1 MSRPGARDPLA
12 VLRRLRATEVEQAK
26 RAFGDRLSRL
36 AAAEQSGQAA
46 EEALRREA
54 ALAAEPRDHA
64 AWLPLG
70 LRQRGEAAQAV
81 RRAEAAA
88 EQARVA
94 LAAARATERAVER
107 LQERREA
114 EAGQCAAK
122 SERQALDAAG
132 LRGRRG

>member
-1 MSRPGARDPLA
+1 MSRPGARDPLV

-70 LRQRGEAAQAV
+70 LR
-81 RRAEAAA
+81 
-88 EQARVA
+88 
-94 LAAARATERAVER
+94 
-107 LQERREA
+107 
-114 EAGQCAAK
+114 
-122 SERQALDAAG
+122 
-132 LRGRRG
+132 